1 MDDHMDRPLARAG
14 QGEEYLIQ
22 LLLKFFLGK
31 TCLGQGDK
39 STNILLSRKRGKRHS
54 IYVRTVSSQ
63 RLNVCITE
71 MVLTIQFNP
80 KELGLFGQSNQ
91 YAICLQ
97 IDALLSY
104 IYTVEKDKRKS
115 LEKSEIEEKRT
126 PNRKSIVLTKIR

>member
-54 IYVRTVSSQ
+54 IYQNSK
-63 RLNVCITE
+63 LLAPGVCITE

-91 YAICLQ
+91 QAMCLQ